1 MSVLRKLRG
10 MLGMAVV
17 WGIAW
22 APLGAL
28 WMLIEWADAQLGVGR
43 EFLVPMP
50 PLAAPM
56 IMCGSWGFIAGAIFS
71 LVLAAA
77 ERRRGGLAGL
87 SLERTAAWGALGG
100 LVLPATILMGPASLN
115 YPWLFAALS
124 VLFGAGSAAGG
135 VALARR
141 ETPLLDVP
149 EALALDAGE
158 V

>member
-1 MSVLRKLRG
+1 MSIVRKLRG

-17 WGIAW
+17 WGVAW

-28 WMLIEWADAQLGVGR
+28 WTLIEWADTQLGVGR
-43 EFLVPMP
+43 AFLVPMP

-56 IMCGSWGFIAGAIFS
+56 IMCGAWGFIAGAIFS
-71 LVLAAA
+71 VVLAAA

-87 SLERTAAWGALGG
+87 SLRRTAAWGALGG
-100 LVLPATILMGPASLN
+100 VVLPATMLMSVPAIN

-135 VALARR
+135 VAL
-141 ETPLLDVP
+141 L
-149 EALALDAGE
+149 EAPRTLALDTGE
-158 V
+158 A